1 MIWSGWFIC
10 TLALIAASFSKTV
23 WQLILTQG
31 LLYGIGFLILY
42 YAMLSMLN
50 EWFVERRGLAYGI
63 LFAAAGLSGT
73 GLPFLAEA
81 CLRRF
86 GYAATLRGFAV
97 TLVVCVG
104 PMLPFCR
111 GRLTPQEDVQ
121 ATTVSFRKVLTNPLF
136 YFFSISNLFQG
147 LGFYLPSLYVGIFSD
162 SLKVSSSK
170 GVIVICLLNL
180 SQVLSQIAI
189 GWLSD
194 CTNIFALLLLSSI
207 GSAIFGCVLW
217 YVASGFGHLVAFA
230 LTYGLFAGGYTVLY
244 TRFCSACADDP
255 PTTLWLYG
263 IFAFERGI
271 GNVVAGPISAAL
283 LHRFQRQL
291 NSTHSSYAYRELG
304 LFVGA
309 CMLASA
315 LGAFGYF
322 WRGYALGPGRIAVQG
337 LVRRKTNWKS
347 GERPKIA
354 LQRPKSVVHYR
365 EDYNFDEGRPF

>member
-1 MIWSGWFIC
+1 MIWAGWLIC
-10 TLALIAASFSKTV
+10 LLSLIAASFSTTV

-86 GYAATLRGFAV
+86 GHAATLRGFAV
-97 TLVVCVG
+97 SLVVCVG

-111 GRLTPQEDVQ
+111 GRLSPPSDLQ
-121 ATTVSFRKVLTNPLF
+121 ATTVSFKKVLTNPLF

-147 LGFYLPSLYVGIFSD
+147 LAFYLPSLYVGIFAGTLNID
-162 SLKVSSSK
+162 SQKA
-170 GVIVICLLNL
+170 VIVICLLNL
-180 SQVLSQIAI
+180 SQVLSQVAI

-194 CTNIFALLLLSSI
+194 CTNIFALLLLSSV
-207 GSAIFGCVLW
+207 GSAVFGCVLW
-217 YVASGFGHLVAFA
+217 YVASGFAHLIAFA
-230 LTYGLFAGGYTVLY
+230 LTYGFFAGGYTVLY

-283 LHRFQRQL
+283 LHHFQRQL
-291 NSTHSSYAYRELG
+291 NGSHPADAYRQLAI
-304 LFVGA
+304 FVGA
-309 CMLASA
+309 CMVASG
-315 LGAFGYF
+315 LGALGYF
-322 WRGYALGPGRIAVQG
+322 WRSYALGPGRIAASR
-337 LVRRKTNWKS
+337 LVRRNTNWKM
-347 GERPKIA
+347 GERPHIA
-354 LQRPKSVVHYR
+354 LQRPRSVVHYR
-365 EDYNFDEGRPF
+365 EDYAQDEGRPF